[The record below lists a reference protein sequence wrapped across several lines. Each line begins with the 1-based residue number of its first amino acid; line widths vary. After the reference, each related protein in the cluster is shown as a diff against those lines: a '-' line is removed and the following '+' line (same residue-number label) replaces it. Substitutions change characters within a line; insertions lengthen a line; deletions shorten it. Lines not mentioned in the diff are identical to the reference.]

1 MTQRAPTVSFRYRL
15 NDRIEANLRS
25 TLKEDVDIHG
35 EIEDHRLNTLKSE
48 LSITSRI
55 TRGIFQQADL
65 ISGIN
70 PGIT

>member
-35 EIEDHRLNTLKSE
+35 EIEDHRLNNLKSE

-55 TRGIFQQADL
+55 LEVSFNKL
-65 ISGIN
+65 I
-70 PGIT
+70 

>member
-1 MTQRAPTVSFRYRL
+1 M
-15 NDRIEANLRS
+15 
-25 TLKEDVDIHG
+25 LKEDVDIHG
-35 EIEDHRLNTLKSE
+35 EIEDHRLNNLKSE